1 MSQLEQMMS
10 QYRYLKMSSLT
21 RQLGVYNVVSD
32 SLIIF
37 PIPNLTI
44 DPPSLWIFQYKTSH
58 VQTQGLINLVQYHHF
73 RG

>member
-44 DPPSLWIFQYKTSH
+44 DPPSL
-58 VQTQGLINLVQYHHF
+58 
-73 RG
+73 

>member
-37 PIPNLTI
+37 PILNLTI
-44 DPPSLWIFQYKTSH
+44 DPLFPLNIPVY
-58 VQTQGLINLVQYHHF
+58 N
-73 RG
+73 